1 VYFEEVRVVV
11 GEGGGEEG
19 DEGKRK
25 GKKME
30 RNEKEKIGVEKEKW
44 GNRSVSVLVLGQN
57 GEGSLVIV
65 KWKKKNEEN
74 KS

>member
-1 VYFEEVRVVV
+1 
-11 GEGGGEEG
+11 
-19 DEGKRK
+19 
-25 GKKME
+25 
-30 RNEKEKIGVEKEKW
+30 
-44 GNRSVSVLVLGQN
+44 VLVLGQN